1 LEILQPLLAAHA
13 EALSAE
19 LQAMFAARIEVL
31 FKPLQ
36 DLVDVAA
43 SSPVVPPDKVLKS
56 AFAEEATM
64 LRSALPEMVSS
75 QLDGLMKPM
84 CVATESIQG
93 LLERL
98 VSMTERAM
106 AATEELS
113 LAKASSAQ
121 LAQAEL
127 AVSGP
132 PADTIASF
140 EDWPFDLHDVPL
152 VQVSPM
158 GERELVVE
166 PVVTVALDE
175 VVAVPSL
182 QGISVGDL
190 VPGDAPVQHPL
201 DRAAPSP
208 MEELLKE
215 LEAPPSHFERRSC
228 RLDLKH
234 KGSDIP
240 ASKRAEF
247 RRAKA
252 FGEVPNVKSKGK
264 ASEEVIDEKMQHF
277 LKMYKK
283 QHTPKVVEAVRAL
296 VQANA

>member
-1 LEILQPLLAAHA
+1 
-13 EALSAE
+13 
-19 LQAMFAARIEVL
+19 
-31 FKPLQ
+31 
-36 DLVDVAA
+36 
-43 SSPVVPPDKVLKS
+43 
-56 AFAEEATM
+56 
-64 LRSALPEMVSS
+64 
-75 QLDGLMKPM
+75 
-84 CVATESIQG
+84 
-93 LLERL
+93 
-98 VSMTERAM
+98 
-106 AATEELS
+106 
-113 LAKASSAQ
+113 
-121 LAQAEL
+121 
-127 AVSGP
+127 VSGP

-152 VQVSPM
+152 VQVSPKQL
-158 GERELVVE
+158 ELVVE

-190 VPGDAPVQHPL
+190 VHGDAPVQHPL